1 MKQKI
6 IIRNGNI
13 SIGGQEKML
22 IEFLNILDEN
32 KYEVLLLIEENN
44 GYRNDFLNDIP
55 SWIELKFLVN
65 EDFMMNLEKN
75 QKSKNPIRKL
85 IYSHLLK
92 KKKTISIRNF
102 EKYLNY
108 SDIIIDYDMGLIR
121 NLNKLNLK
129 NKILIGWSH
138 AGNGEKIKNKQKQ
151 KNIERYDYIV
161 SINEKMK
168 NGFKNNLTH
177 PKIIKIYNFLD
188 FNKILE
194 KSHEKIEEN
203 IGDYII
209 EVGSLTKNK
218 NQELLIRAFANLKKN
233 NKIKEKLVIIGDGKE
248 KNRLLNLICELNLEN
263 DIFLLGQKANPY
275 KYIKISKLLLIT
287 SENES
292 FGLTALEAFA
302 LGKMV
307 ISTKTDGTY
316 EILEDSKY
324 GKIINPNIDELEENL
339 YFYLNNLEE
348 RKKYEKL
355 GLLRIKD
362 FSKDN
367 LQIKIDNFL
376 QNIIARSITN
386 EKND

>member
-55 SWIELKFLVN
+55 SWIDLKFLVN

-92 KKKTISIRNF
+92 KKKAISIRNF

-129 NKILIGWSH
+129 NKTLIGWSH

-168 NGFKNNLTH
+168 NGFKNNLNH

-275 KYIKISKLLLIT
+275 KYIKNSKLLLIT

-324 GKIINPNIDELEENL
+324 GKIINSNIDELEENL

-376 QNIIARSITN
+376 QNIITRSVSN
-386 EKND
+386 EEND